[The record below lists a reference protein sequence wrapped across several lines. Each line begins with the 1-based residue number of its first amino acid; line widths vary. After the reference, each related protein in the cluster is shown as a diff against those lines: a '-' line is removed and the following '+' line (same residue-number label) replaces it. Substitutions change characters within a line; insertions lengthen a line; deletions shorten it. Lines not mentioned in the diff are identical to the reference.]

1 MYKYEKIKATLKL
14 FFNNQFINF
23 TFLKSFL
30 NTEKLY
36 IADVGSTG
44 GIDSR
49 WLSLDK
55 ILKIYTFDPD
65 PRAKKK
71 YSQNIQN
78 FNIGL
83 WSSKKKLP
91 LYLTHFPDASSV
103 FKPNKNLLDVFINSA
118 DHDVVK
124 KKIINVNQLD
134 VLLDKNK
141 YPDFIKVDAEGADF
155 EILLGAKKIL
165 KSSCMGLQV
174 EAQFIER
181 NTGSRIFSDI
191 NDLLVNNGFIMYS
204 LEKESWL
211 RKNKFSSIDSKLQ
224 VIWADVTYL
233 ISIDE
238 LVKRLK
244 NSPPD
249 EKRKS
254 LSKLLLICLA
264 YKFYDYGVDLLI
276 DFNERG
282 WITNKERQI
291 CIDGI
296 KKNMKSSFTIIF
308 LGFLKLFFTLI
319 LLIFSFLTPIKI
331 NSSLKRFKRSV
342 KELLITLS
350 NCFN

>member
-103 FKPNKNLLDVFINSA
+103 FKPNKKLLDVFINSA

-124 KKIINVNQLD
+124 N
-134 VLLDKNK
+134 
-141 YPDFIKVDAEGADF
+141 
-155 EILLGAKKIL
+155 
-165 KSSCMGLQV
+165 
-174 EAQFIER
+174 
-181 NTGSRIFSDI
+181 
-191 NDLLVNNGFIMYS
+191 
-204 LEKESWL
+204 
-211 RKNKFSSIDSKLQ
+211 
-224 VIWADVTYL
+224 
-233 ISIDE
+233 
-238 LVKRLK
+238 
-244 NSPPD
+244 
-249 EKRKS
+249 
-254 LSKLLLICLA
+254 
-264 YKFYDYGVDLLI
+264 
-276 DFNERG
+276 
-282 WITNKERQI
+282 
-291 CIDGI
+291 
-296 KKNMKSSFTIIF
+296 
-308 LGFLKLFFTLI
+308 
-319 LLIFSFLTPIKI
+319 
-331 NSSLKRFKRSV
+331 
-342 KELLITLS
+342 
-350 NCFN
+350 